1 LTLEFGFVVWA
12 PTAMCASSTAHKPH
26 TRQRIRLSMAHY
38 GGARGR

>member
-1 LTLEFGFVVWA
+1 VLL
-12 PTAMCASSTAHKPH
+12 AHKPH